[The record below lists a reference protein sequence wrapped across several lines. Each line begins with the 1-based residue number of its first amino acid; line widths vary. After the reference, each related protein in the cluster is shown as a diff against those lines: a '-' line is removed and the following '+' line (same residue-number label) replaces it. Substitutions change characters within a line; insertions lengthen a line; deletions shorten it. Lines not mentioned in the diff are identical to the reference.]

1 MSAPIRIL
9 IVDDHPVFRE
19 GLTQSLAAKPGFEV
33 VAQAGDGETALAL
46 WARHRPDV
54 TLMDVAM
61 HGQGGIETTRRIV
74 AAYPGARIL
83 MLTSSEEQFDAL
95 ESFEAGA
102 AGYVTKTSR
111 YEELLAAIR
120 DVHDGGRP
128 LSGSIAGRLAAS
140 PKGPLSHRELEVLG
154 FLREGYS
161 YPEIADRLAI
171 AERTIRAH
179 MTLIKEKLG
188 ASTPAQCIAR
198 AYDLGLLRR
207 QADPAGSERASTPV
221 NKFSDCRKRQ

>member
-1 MSAPIRIL
+1 MAAVIRIL

-19 GLTQSLAAKPGFEV
+19 GLAQSLALKPGFEV
-33 VAQAGDGETALAL
+33 IAQANDGRTAQDL

-74 AAYPGARIL
+74 AAHPDARVL
-83 MLTSSEEQFDAL
+83 MLTSSEEPFDAMEAL
-95 ESFEAGA
+95 EAGA
-102 AGYVTKTSR
+102 VGYVTKSSR
-111 YEELLAAIR
+111 YDDLLAAIR
-120 DVHDGGRP
+120 QVHGGGRAV
-128 LSGSIAGRLAAS
+128 SASIAGRLSPS
-140 PKGPLSHRELEVLG
+140 PKGTLSHRELEVLG

-161 YPEIADRLAI
+161 YPEIAERLAI

-188 ASTPAQCIAR
+188 ASKPAQCIAR

-207 QADPAGSERASTPV
+207 QGEQEGGEPSLSPAEKRP
-221 NKFSDCRKRQ
+221 KCRKRQ